1 MAAAYL
7 PAPEVSYRCGQL
19 PGMGVLCDY
28 FRAADDAA
36 ATSLMEQTDG
46 GPVAVAGDGLL
57 DAIDLKGIEPHV
69 ILGQL
74 VALAADVPWH
84 PHVVDTELLW
94 SGGDEGPWMM
104 SIEDTAR
111 DTLAAIVPGAS
122 TSELSAQWGRIEEL
136 ASSGPLPPE
145 HLVPIIEEIA
155 GLARRARDAGEHLY
169 CWCSL

>member
-1 MAAAYL
+1 
-7 PAPEVSYRCGQL
+7 
-19 PGMGVLCDY
+19 MGVLCDY

-36 ATSLMEQTDG
+36 AISLMEQTDG
-46 GPVAVAGDGLL
+46 GPVAVAGESRL

-74 VALAADVPWH
+74 VALAADVPWQ
-84 PHVVDTELLW
+84 PRLVGTELLW

-104 SIEDTAR
+104 SIEDTTR
-111 DTLAAIVPGAS
+111 DTLAAIVPGAR

-136 ASSGPLPPE
+136 ASPGPLPPE
-145 HLVPIIEEIA
+145 QLVPVIEEIA

-169 CWCSL
+169 CWCCL